1 MAVKQKAEK
10 LSKTK
15 CNNVIRIKEK
25 AKTTNDNKKRHILY
39 HAFKRLIDIII
50 GIVGIIILIPMTV
63 IVKIFNMINKEN
75 GPVFYKQKRIGK
87 NGKYFYIYKYRS
99 MCVGAD
105 EKLKKYLEEHP
116 KEKEEFIKYRKL
128 ENDPRI
134 TKTGKFLRETS
145 LDEVPQVIN
154 LLNGTMT
161 LIGPRPIVDGE
172 IEAYGDDKEKF
183 LSVTPGLTGYWQVNG
198 RSNTTYEER
207 KEMELYYVE
216 HQSLLLDLKIFFKT
230 FAAVVNKDGAM

>member
-1 MAVKQKAEK
+1 MAVKQKVEK

-15 CNNVIRIKEK
+15 SNKEIIIKENE
-25 AKTTNDNKKRHILY
+25 KTTNEKTKKHIVY
-39 HAFKRLIDIII
+39 HTFKRLIDIII
-50 GIVGIIILIPMTV
+50 GLVGIIILVPMTI
-63 IVKIFNMINKEN
+63 IVKIFKIINKEK
-75 GPVFYKQKRIGK
+75 GPIFYKQKRIGK
-87 NGKYFYIYKYRS
+87 NERYFYIYKYRS

-105 EKLKKYLEEHP
+105 EKLKEYLKEHP

-128 ENDPRI
+128 EHDPRI
-134 TKTGKFLRETS
+134 TKTGKVLRETS

-172 IEAYGDDKEKF
+172 IDIYGDDKEKF

-230 FAAVVNKDGAM
+230 FTVVINKDGAK

>member
-1 MAVKQKAEK
+1 MAVKQKVEK

-15 CNNVIRIKEK
+15 SNKEIIIKENE
-25 AKTTNDNKKRHILY
+25 KTTNEKTKKHIVY
-39 HAFKRLIDIII
+39 HTFKRLIDIII
-50 GIVGIIILIPMTV
+50 GLVGIIILVPMTI
-63 IVKIFNMINKEN
+63 IVKIFKIINKEK
-75 GPVFYKQKRIGK
+75 GPIFYKQKRIGK
-87 NGKYFYIYKYRS
+87 NERYIYIYKYRS

-105 EKLKKYLEEHP
+105 EKLKEYLKEHP

-128 ENDPRI
+128 EHDPRI
-134 TKTGKFLRETS
+134 TKTGKVLRETS

-172 IEAYGDDKEKF
+172 IDIYGDDKEKF

-230 FAAVVNKDGAM
+230 FTVVINKDGAK

>member
-1 MAVKQKAEK
+1 MAVKQEVEK

-15 CNNVIRIKEK
+15 SNKEIIIKENE
-25 AKTTNDNKKRHILY
+25 KTTNEKTKKNIVY
-39 HAFKRLIDIII
+39 HTFKRLIDIII
-50 GIVGIIILIPMTV
+50 GLVGIIILVPMTI
-63 IVKIFNMINKEN
+63 IVKIFKIINKEK
-75 GPVFYKQKRIGK
+75 GPIFYKQKRIGK

-105 EKLKKYLEEHP
+105 EKLKEYLKEHP

-128 ENDPRI
+128 EHDPII
-134 TKTGKFLRETS
+134 TKTGKVLRETS

-172 IEAYGDDKEKF
+172 IDIYGNDKEKF

-230 FAAVVNKDGAM
+230 FTVVINKDGAK

>member
-1 MAVKQKAEK
+1 MAVKQEVEK

-15 CNNVIRIKEK
+15 SNKEIIIKENE
-25 AKTTNDNKKRHILY
+25 KTTNEKTKKNIVY
-39 HAFKRLIDIII
+39 HTFKRLIDIII
-50 GIVGIIILIPMTV
+50 GLVGIIILVPMTI
-63 IVKIFNMINKEN
+63 IVKIFKIINKEK
-75 GPVFYKQKRIGK
+75 GPIFYKQKRIGK
-87 NGKYFYIYKYRS
+87 NGKYFYINKYRS
-99 MCVGAD
+99 MWVGAD
-105 EKLKKYLEEHP
+105 EKLKEYLKEHP

-128 ENDPRI
+128 EHDPRI
-134 TKTGKFLRETS
+134 TKTGKVLRETS

-161 LIGPRPIVDGE
+161 LIGPRPIVDRE
-172 IEAYGDDKEKF
+172 IDIYGNDKEKF

-230 FAAVVNKDGAM
+230 FTVVINKDGAK